1 MNSYKHIKAVFFD
14 VGNTLLFFNL
24 RRVQTCLRENGY
36 RVPLEKLHFAE
47 GRSKEKVDA
56 LVLEKSALLNDRHRA
71 ILYYKEMLNHLAQIS
86 DGELL
91 SIARQLRRMDKTEG
105 LWNAMMPGTKQVLRA
120 LKKQGYVLGVISN
133 SDGRVGRLLDE
144 NKLTPFFEIIVDS
157 AKLGI
162 EKPDP
167 RIFHHACSALQ
178 IQPRHAIYVGDFY
191 SIDVLGAKSAG
202 LNPILLQPRP
212 YYSHPRCKTIRAL
225 AEIPSILQSSLLYK
239 TSQKKYDGKNS
250 C

>member
-1 MNSYKHIKAVFFD
+1 MRIKAVFFD

-36 RVPLEKLHFAE
+36 RIPLEKLHFAE

-71 ILYYKEMLNHLAQIS
+71 ILYYKEMLSHLSVIS
-86 DGELL
+86 DGHIL
-91 SIARQLRRMDKTEG
+91 SIARQLRKEDKADG
-105 LWNAMMPGTKQVLRA
+105 LWNDMIPGTKQVLRA
-120 LKKQGYVLGVISN
+120 LKKQGYALGVISN

-167 RIFHHACSALQ
+167 RIFHHACSALN
-178 IQPRHAIYVGDFY
+178 IQPRRALYVGDFY

-212 YYSHPRCKTIRAL
+212 YYRHPRCKTISRL
-225 AEIPSILQSSLLYK
+225 SELL
-239 TSQKKYDGKNS
+239 TLLPHRSDN
-250 C
+250 